1 MLAKLRPIVD
11 KLRQELEVYRL
22 VLKDRRTPLIAKIT
36 LGLAIGY
43 LLLPFD
49 VIPDWIP
56 LLGQVDDLLIVPL
69 LTVIALKFIPPSVID
84 ECRQMALGQKQ
95 ESR

>member
-1 MLAKLRPIVD
+1 MLMKIRPIAD
-11 KLRQELEVYRL
+11 KLLMELEVYRL
-22 VLKDRRTPLIAKIT
+22 LLKDKRTPLFAKIT

-56 LLGQVDDLLIVPL
+56 LLGQIDDVVIVPL
-69 LTVIALKFIPPSVID
+69 LVFAALKFIPPYVIE
-84 ECRQMALGQKQ
+84 ECRQAILKQ
-95 ESR
+95 T

>member
-1 MLAKLRPIVD
+1 VLTKLRSTAN
-11 KLRQELEVYRL
+11 KLRRELEVYRL
-22 VLKDRRTPLIAKIT
+22 VLKDKRTPLFAKIT

-56 LLGQVDDLLIVPL
+56 FLGQIDDVVVVPL
-69 LTVIALKFIPPSVID
+69 LVFVALKFIPPYVIE
-84 ECRQMALGQKQ
+84 ECRQAILKQ
-95 ESR
+95 T